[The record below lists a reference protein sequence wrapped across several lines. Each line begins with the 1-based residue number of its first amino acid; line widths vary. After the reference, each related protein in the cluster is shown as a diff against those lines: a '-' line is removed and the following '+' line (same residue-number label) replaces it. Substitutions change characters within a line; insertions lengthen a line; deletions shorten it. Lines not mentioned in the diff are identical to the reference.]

1 LKLKQDVD
9 SEDGKSGGLPMF
21 SNLKEMKAKP
31 KTDSTKPAKV
41 MLPALTIKACQ
52 IKPTQVIV
60 RLDNGTVWLW
70 ELDAGKT

>member
-31 KTDSTKPAKV
+31 KTDSTKP

-60 RLDNGTVWLW
+60 RLDNGTVWMW
-70 ELDAGKT
+70 EPDAGKT